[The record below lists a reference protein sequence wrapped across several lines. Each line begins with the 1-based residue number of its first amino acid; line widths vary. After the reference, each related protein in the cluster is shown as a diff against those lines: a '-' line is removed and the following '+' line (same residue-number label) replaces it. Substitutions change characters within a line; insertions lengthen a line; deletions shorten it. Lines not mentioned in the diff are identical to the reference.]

1 MSAQGIEVLSMRN
14 KANRLEE
21 LFVALV
27 TNETSTHANSVSE
40 KGTSEIDTNSE
51 VKDDDTK
58 GARS

>member
-1 MSAQGIEVLSMRN
+1 MRN